1 MVQRSQSKDRS
12 SLVGIR
18 DRKMLSYFWF
28 SVHETAGIE
37 STSGDH
43 ESRSGE
49 IEKNLWLLLCR
60 ISPSCRRRVRIWPSD
75 SDSLTFLQTPKLT
88 LINPFDWLYRRDGE
102 VIRHC
107 TFGGKEEKE
116 FVCKIVPFSVYAR
129 SRFASVRH
137 GFCFRQCLRRNLTSV
152 TFSRRIF
159 QRSLTELQSTAIYR
173 EFSNSCFGPIL

>member
-1 MVQRSQSKDRS
+1 
-12 SLVGIR
+12 
-18 DRKMLSYFWF
+18 MLSYFWF

-49 IEKNLWLLLCR
+49 KEKNLWLLLCW

-88 LINPFDWLYRRDGE
+88 LINPFDWLYWRDGG

-107 TFGGKEEKE
+107 TFCGKEEKE
-116 FVCKIVPFSVYAR
+116 FVYKIVPFSVYAR
-129 SRFASVRH
+129 SRFASVWH
-137 GFCFRQCLRRNLTSV
+137 GFCFRQCLRRNLTCVLKENFPEKSNR
-152 TFSRRIF
+152 TSKHCYIYKEIF
-159 QRSLTELQSTAIYR
+159 KSLLWTHSILLQPY
-173 EFSNSCFGPIL
+173 